1 MYNVQMK
8 SLVPKKLWSQGLKKP
23 PSCCWCLGEYCMI
36 TGLGKPA
43 IKPGSIKSQEEKTA
57 RAVLR
62 KQLEN

>member
-1 MYNVQMK
+1 
-8 SLVPKKLWSQGLKKP
+8 
-23 PSCCWCLGEYCMI
+23 MI